1 LIDRFVCLMMS
12 RRKIISVFLII
23 TLSVQLLPLKQM
35 INWLLTNQLTE
46 EIVHGS
52 ADGGKNPGTVDEVH
66 KYIRA
71 SSISF
76 SLLNKNISAMRMH
89 EDEALYARF
98 ADDILTP
105 PPNL

>member
-1 LIDRFVCLMMS
+1 
-12 RRKIISVFLII
+12 
-23 TLSVQLLPLKQM
+23 LSLQLLPLKQVV
-35 INWLLTNQLTE
+35 NWLLTNQLTE

-52 ADGGKNPGTVDEVH
+52 TDNGKNAGTIDEVH
-66 KYIRA
+66 KYFHD
-71 SSISF
+71 SSF
-76 SLLNKNISAMRMH
+76 SFNLADRKISAMRMH